1 MREGHGSRMD
11 VNIRERAQTTEKKT
25 EAAGQAAEHSTDHT
39 GRAETHSNRRNR
51 RTLNKHETQ

>member
-1 MREGHGSRMD
+1 MD